1 MALDRGMLQV
11 PMSEDTPSPPPE
23 SPLPEQT
30 AGLLKS
36 FFGLFLV
43 PLLVVLVCVGV
54 FIGFGWIA
62 YDRQT
67 TADYLHDLRS
77 SWRPRRAQ
85 AAYELSKILIADPLA
100 LEGDPGAKAEVRA
113 LFEEAE
119 DEETRRYLALVL
131 GHTRDPEAV
140 PLLVDTLD
148 SADSELRIYALMA
161 LGTVGDP
168 MAVSPLVGALADA
181 DSGIRKIAAFSLGE
195 LGAPEAIPAL
205 QLPLQDPVADVR
217 WNAALALARLGSDAG
232 VPVLE
237 QMLDRQLTEQEPGI
251 TPAQVEETMI
261 GAVRALAVVRGAES
275 RSLLDRLA
283 KEDPSLKV
291 RQAAIEA
298 VRALD

>member
-1 MALDRGMLQV
+1 MLQV
-11 PMSEDTPSPPPE
+11 SMSEDTPSPPSE
-23 SPLPEQT
+23 SPLQEQT

-43 PLLVVLVCVGV
+43 PLLVVLLCVGIFV
-54 FIGFGWIA
+54 GFGWIA

-67 TADYLHDLRS
+67 TADYLNDLRS

-85 AAYELSKILIADPLA
+85 AAYELSKVLIADPLA
-100 LEGDPGAKAEVRA
+100 LDGDPGAKAEVRA

-119 DEETRRYLALVL
+119 DAETKRYLALVL
-131 GHTRDPEAV
+131 GHTRDPEAI
-140 PLLVDTLD
+140 PLLVSALD
-148 SADSELRIYALMA
+148 SPDSELRIYALIA
-161 LGTVGDP
+161 LGTVGGP
-168 MAVSPLVGALADA
+168 VAVSPLTEALADA
-181 DSGIRKIAAFSLGE
+181 DPGIRKTAAFSLGE

-205 QLPLQDPVADVR
+205 ELPLQDPVADVR
-217 WNAALALARLGSDAG
+217 WNAALALARLGSDAC

-237 QMLDRQLTEQEPGI
+237 QMLDRQLTQQVPGI

-261 GAVRALAVVRGAES
+261 GAIRALAAVQGAES
-275 RSLLDRLA
+275 RDLLDRLA

-298 VRALD
+298 QRILD